1 MVDYIFIPSEDIP
14 KELQDTVGRMFNTH
28 MQPRKYIYAF
38 KYRGQ
43 IYSGALNHNAITSR
57 GSILEFLKSKPRT
70 SVQELKEFLV
80 LYQLN
85 PNLKNIINTID
96 LELKP

>member
-14 KELQDTVGRMFNTH
+14 KELHDTVGRMFNTH

-43 IYSGALNHNAITSR
+43 IYSGALSHNAITSR
-57 GSILEFLKSKPRT
+57 GSILEFLKNQPRT
-70 SVQELKEFLV
+70 TVQELREFLV

-85 PNLKNIINTID
+85 PNLKDIINTLD
-96 LELKP
+96 LE